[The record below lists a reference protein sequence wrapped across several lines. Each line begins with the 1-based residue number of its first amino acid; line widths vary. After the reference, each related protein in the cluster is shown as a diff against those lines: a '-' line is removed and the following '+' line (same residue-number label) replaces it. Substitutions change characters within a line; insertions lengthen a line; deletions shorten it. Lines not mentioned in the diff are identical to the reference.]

1 MTIVLDN
8 DPGVLSGRIVG
19 IEPVKRDLDRKDLK
33 RLEILIMMNAKVI
46 SSSEA
51 QTLLHLSRSQIYKL
65 LRAYRLDGEVAIVR
79 KARGRPSN
87 RAFPTPV
94 RKYVLRLIEERYAD
108 YGPTLIA
115 ETLLELHDIKICAET
130 IRTWM
135 IKEGL
140 WLTNRAARK
149 RLHQPRKRLPRYG
162 DLVQI
167 DGSDHDWFEG
177 RGPRCT
183 AMVMVDDSTGKLQN
197 LRFFPE
203 ENRNAYFHSMHSYI
217 STHGRPI
224 RVVTDRHRSVWSPDG
239 PTKFTLAL
247 KSLNIIHSHAYSAE
261 SKGRVER
268 MNRTLQ
274 DRLVKAMRAAGINTI
289 EAANAFALDY
299 IEKHNRRFAKPPKYE
314 GDGHRPLDNFDL
326 DRTFSTRHVRAV
338 TKNLTFS
345 FKRQQYLIDGK
356 ADGADSIGPKVSVEI
371 RLDGTMAV
379 FGQSGRL
386 NVRPA

>member
-1 MTIVLDN
+1 MSHD
-8 DPGVLSGRIVG
+8 
-19 IEPVKRDLDRKDLK
+19 DLK
-33 RLEILIMMNAKVI
+33 RIEILILMQAKVI
-46 SSSEA
+46 SGSEA
-51 QTLLHLSRSQIYKL
+51 QALLNLSRSQVYKL
-65 LRAYRLDGEVAIVR
+65 LRVYRLEGEVAIAR

-87 RAFPTPV
+87 RAFPKPV
-94 RKYVLRLIEERYAD
+94 RKRVLQLIEERYAD

-115 ETLLELHDIKICAET
+115 ETLLEAHDVKISAET

-135 IKEGL
+135 IKDGL
-140 WLTNRAARK
+140 WNTNRAARK

-197 LRFFPE
+197 LKFFPR
-203 ENRNAYFHSMHSYI
+203 ENRNAYFCSVHAYI
-217 STHGRPI
+217 SAHGRPTRI
-224 RVVTDRHRSVWSPDG
+224 ATDRHSSVWSLDG
-239 PTKFTLAL
+239 PTEFTQVLKAL
-247 KSLNIIHSHAYSAE
+247 GITHSFAYSPQ

-274 DRLVKAMRAAGINTI
+274 DRLVKAMRAAGISTI
-289 EAANAFALDY
+289 EAANAFAPDY
-299 IEKHNRRFAKPPKYE
+299 IEKHNHRFAKPPACE
-314 GDGHRPLDNFDL
+314 GNGHRSLEHFDL
-326 DRTFSTRHVRAV
+326 DRTFSARHVRAV

-345 FKRQQYLIDGK
+345 FEGQQYLIDCN
-356 ADGADSIGPKVSVEI
+356 ADGAASIGPKVSVEI

-379 FGQSGRL
+379 FGQSGSL